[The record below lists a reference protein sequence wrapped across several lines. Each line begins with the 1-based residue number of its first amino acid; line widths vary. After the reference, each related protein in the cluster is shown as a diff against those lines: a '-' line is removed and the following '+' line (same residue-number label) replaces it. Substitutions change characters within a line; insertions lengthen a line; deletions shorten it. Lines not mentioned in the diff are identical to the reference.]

1 MSFTF
6 HYVSILIDAELA
18 DIRVGAEFTFHYV
31 SILIKTSIDLHLPDY
46 VYIPLCLYFNFFEN
60 RIRVENNCLYIPL
73 CLYFNLLLLLSSL
86 SFRALHS
93 IMSLF

>member
-46 VYIPLCLYFNFFEN
+46 VYIPLCLYFNGYWLRTGLACSAFTFHY
-60 RIRVENNCLYIPL
+60 V
-73 CLYFNLLLLLSSL
+73 
-86 SFRALHS
+86 S
-93 IMSLF
+93 ILIVLADGIVQISA